1 MPAARFEDALDRLTQ
16 RSPGARVLVGMSGG
30 VDSSVAAAL
39 LHERGLE
46 VIGVSLH
53 LWEPPL
59 GSPEP
64 SRCCAPED
72 LADARASAAAL
83 GIPYFVFDRQREF
96 DAGVISPFVDAYL
109 AGTTPSPCVACNR
122 DVKIAAFVALCRQLG
137 AAAFA
142 TGHYARAGVVH
153 EGLGADGAPA
163 ATRLALLRGED
174 RKKDQSYF
182 LHGIGAEA
190 LSLLVT
196 PLGAMTKP
204 RVREEAARLGL
215 PNASKP
221 DSEDLCFSSGDHAAF
236 VESRAEGRVRPGAIV
251 DAEGRVVGAHAGVH
265 RFTIGQ
271 RKKLGIALG
280 KPAYVASIDAET
292 ATVHLAESSSGDAPD
307 ALHSK
312 GAIVRDVA
320 WLATRPRHPRAV
332 IARVRYRHDGAPAE
346 ITPLDDDARRVRVRF
361 ETNARAITPG
371 QACVF
376 YDGDEVLGGG
386 TIEAATAT

>member
-1 MPAARFEDALDRLTQ
+1 MPAARFEDALDRLIR

-53 LWEPPL
+53 LWEPPQ

-83 GIPYFVFDRQREF
+83 GVPYFVFDRQRQF
-96 DAGVISPFVDAYL
+96 DAGVIAPFVDAYL

-122 DVKIAAFVALCRQLG
+122 DVKIAAFVSLCRQLG

-142 TGHYARAGVVH
+142 TGHYARAGVLH
-153 EGLGADGAPA
+153 DEDGGA
-163 ATRLALLRGED
+163 RVALLRGTD

-182 LHGIGAEA
+182 LHGIGEEA
-190 LSLLVT
+190 LSLLLT
-196 PLGAMTKP
+196 PLGAMDKP

-215 PNASKP
+215 PNAQKP

-271 RKKLGIALG
+271 RKKLGVSLG

-292 ATVHLAESSSGDAPD
+292 ATVRLADGGAAD
-307 ALHSK
+307 ALHAE
-312 GAIVRDVA
+312 GATVRDVA
-320 WLATRPRHPRAV
+320 WLAPRPRAPCTV
-332 IARVRYRHDGAPAE
+332 IARVRYRHDGARAVV
-346 ITPLDDDARRVRVRF
+346 TPLDEGARRVRVRF
-361 ETNARAITPG
+361 ETSARAITPG

-376 YDGDEVLGGG
+376 YDEADEVLGGG
-386 TIEAATAT
+386 VIERGDAT

>member
-1 MPAARFEDALDRLTQ
+1 MPAARFEDALDRLP
-16 RSPGARVLVGMSGG
+16 RGARVLVGMSGG

-53 LWEPPL
+53 LWEPPQ

-96 DAGVISPFVDAYL
+96 DAGVVSPFVDAYL
-109 AGTTPSPCVACNR
+109 AGSTPSPCVACNR
-122 DVKIAAFVALCRQLG
+122 DVKIAAFVTLCRQLG

-142 TGHYARAGVVH
+142 TGHYARAGVVR
-153 EGLGADGAPA
+153 EADGT
-163 ATRLALLRGED
+163 TRLALLRGED

-236 VESRAEGRVRPGAIV
+236 VESRAGERVRPGAIV

-280 KPAYVASIDAET
+280 RPVYVASIDAES
-292 ATVHLAESSSGDAPD
+292 ATVHLADPGASD
-307 ALHSK
+307 ALAAGS
-312 GAIVRDVA
+312 ATVRDVH
-320 WLATRPRHPRAV
+320 WLAPRPREPRAV

-346 ITPLDDDARRVRVRF
+346 VTPLDDDARRVRVRF
-361 ETNARAITPG
+361 ETGARAITPG

-386 TIEAATAT
+386 TIERATET